1 MNKGQRAWLAVII
14 FTVSQVCAPQAHAG
28 LIAVRTSSAPQSFT
42 TGTWKVAPV
51 ATNASTGP
59 LAAYSMS
66 GIARS
71 TSTTQGTYFS
81 IRNLGTL
88 QTISMTI
95 SQTTTGTGSYTV
107 PVQYCTGTW
116 TETTGACSGTVTT
129 VFTNSNASTNSGTLT
144 LTLAPNA
151 AVRMRVQYV
160 STATRTVA
168 SSISVS
174 VTRANVR
181 TATSTNA

>member
-28 LIAVRTSSAPQSFT
+28 LIAIRTSSSSQSFS
-42 TGTWKVAPV
+42 TGTWALVPV
-51 ATNASTGP
+51 ATNTATGP

-71 TSTTQGTYFS
+71 TSATQGTYFS

-88 QTISMTI
+88 QTISMLI
-95 SQTTTGTGSYTV
+95 SQTTTGTGNYTV
-107 PVQYCTGTW
+107 PVQYCTGSW
-116 TETTGACSGTVTT
+116 TETTGACSGAVTT
-129 VFTNSNASTNSGTLT
+129 VFTNTNASTNSGTLT

-151 AVRMRVQYV
+151 AARMRVQYV
-160 STATRTVA
+160 ATGTRTVA
-168 SSISVS
+168 SSISVT

-181 TATSTNA
+181 TATSTSA